1 MSTPVSPPLA
11 EALAAELRGFADRMT
26 RPYDVDDVLTT
37 FCETSTAVLGTDGC
51 GVMLR
56 HRAGGLR
63 AAFASG
69 PDVATLEERQAD
81 TDDGPCVDA
90 YRTARPVTVRDATV
104 DPRWPCYLPTMTAGG
119 FRAGLS
125 LPMHVA
131 DEPVGVYDL
140 YRREPGAYSAEQRDA
155 ADVLARVATS
165 YLVAAGN
172 LRRAEILAEQL
183 QGALDS
189 RVVIEQAKG
198 FLAAQWD
205 LGVSEAFPLL
215 RAYARSQSQ
224 PLRVVARRLLDG
236 SLDPA
241 VLRDPACA

>member
-1 MSTPVSPPLA
+1 MSTHPTPPLA
-11 EALAAELRGFADRMT
+11 GALAAELRGFADRMT

-37 FCETSTAVLGTDGC
+37 FCEASTAMLGTDGC

-56 HRAGGLR
+56 DRAGGLR

-69 PDVATLEERQAD
+69 ADVAAMEDRQAE
-81 TDDGPCVDA
+81 TDDGPCLDA
-90 YRTARPVTVRDATV
+90 YATARPVTVRDAAA
-104 DPRWPCYLPTMTAGG
+104 DLRWPRYLPTMVASGY
-119 FRAGLS
+119 RAGLS
-125 LPMHVA
+125 LPMCVA

-140 YRREPGAYSAEQRDA
+140 YRREPGACTAEQRDA

-205 LGVSEAFPLL
+205 VPVGEVFPLL
-215 RAYARSQSQ
+215 RAYARAHNQ
-224 PLRVVARRLLDG
+224 PLRVVARCLLDG

-241 VLRDPACA
+241 TLRDRARA